1 MKTARDLR
9 ERAQHLRWLGK
20 HAGDEQ
26 TRRMLESMADWFQ
39 LRAAMID
46 AKIAGFRRRFV
57 RRWMRQR
64 SGSR

>member
-1 MKTARDLR
+1 METARDLR
-9 ERAQHLRWLGK
+9 KRARHLRWLGK

-26 TRRMLESMADWFQ
+26 TRRMLEGTADWFQ

-57 RRWMRQR
+57 RRWKGQI
-64 SGSR
+64 SGSL